1 MIQPGEIYYLSDQFG
16 PKFISII
23 RLDELWIT
31 FYKCHS
37 LIHIIKQP
45 NNFFSKQVGKF
56 ICEKSQIKKWN
67 LEKLIINF
75 KYNNS
80 FQGCIRIP
88 NETIHQVVNSTLDTE
103 NHPYIEYKDDDYI
116 CKRISEQDF
125 INIQLDKI
133 LDS

>member
-23 RLDELWIT
+23 RVDELWIT
-31 FYKCHS
+31 FYKCPS
-37 LIHIIKQP
+37 LNHIIEQP

-80 FQGCIRIP
+80 FQGCIRIS
-88 NETIHQVVNSTLDTE
+88 NETIHQIVNSTLDTE
-103 NHPYIEYKDDDYI
+103 THPYIEYKDGDYI
-116 CKRISEQDF
+116 CKKISEQNF
-125 INIQLDKI
+125 RNIQLDKI